1 MSQEFKTVEFP
12 SAVAFL
18 DQLEVACLTLIE
30 CFEVNPVEKD
40 SKVVAATESLELMD
54 NLVAKN

>member
-1 MSQEFKTVEFP
+1 MEFP

-30 CFEVNPVEKD
+30 CFEVNYNPVEKD